1 MDGTTS
7 ATQTS
12 DTGSNGWTSNYDFSP
27 VAPAGSWSVVASTTF
42 NGNSGTDTETLTFV
56 SPYSGNYQLE
66 AVGWNQT
73 YDIGD
78 TARFTLRTLQRISG
92 TFTATAADN
101 APTYELRYWDGAT
114 WQSLASGSMTAL
126 GATGTYEI
134 TYAIPNDSAWI
145 GRKVAVSFSAVMSGT
160 RINNAREIE
169 IVGSPAQVVINS
181 VTDTTVPTISAS
193 VRITNEGMAAFE
205 YTYEYCVVTSDT
217 NQCGGGDDVAYGSAA
232 KLIQAGA
239 NFDTTLTL
247 NITSAGNYIFKTAV
261 WWSNQSSK
269 ASKTFTATS
278 EPTPTP
284 TPAPSGGGGGGGGGY
299 VAPAPSGGLMGTLA
313 DV

>member
-1 MDGTTS
+1 M
-7 ATQTS
+7 
-12 DTGSNGWTSNYDFSP
+12 
-27 VAPAGSWSVVASTTF
+27 VASTTF

-169 IVGSPAQVVINS
+169 IVGSSAQVVINS
-181 VTDTTVPTISAS
+181 VTDTTVPPYQH
-193 VRITNEGMAAFE
+193 RGK
-205 YTYEYCVVTSDT
+205 
-217 NQCGGGDDVAYGSAA
+217 
-232 KLIQAGA
+232 KLLYQDQNRARQRSRRPQ
-239 NFDTTLTL
+239 NRFLR
-247 NITSAGNYIFKTAV
+247 
-261 WWSNQSSK
+261 
-269 ASKTFTATS
+269 
-278 EPTPTP
+278 
-284 TPAPSGGGGGGGGGY
+284 
-299 VAPAPSGGLMGTLA
+299 
-313 DV
+313 